1 MVLPSRD
8 DYPIRMTDI
17 FDVVADSTRREIL
30 QVLLDQLIQSDSGSG
45 ELSVSEL
52 VDKLGLSQPTVSK
65 QLKVL
70 RDSSLVTVREE
81 GQHRFYQLSAAPL
94 EAIEDWLIPFLSAEF
109 VTDAEAGA
117 TVFAAWSGFDVPKPL
132 RRVAESIE
140 HSAEAGT
147 AVGRT
152 VADASHQ
159 VRSALG
165 GATHA
170 LEEASANLERKVI
183 EPIREK
189 LSKRGHQQK

>member
-147 AVGRT
+147 AVTRGGVRKFGAQGHRAHPREALQARSPAE
-152 VADASHQ
+152 VA
-159 VRSALG
+159 L
-165 GATHA
+165 
-170 LEEASANLERKVI
+170 
-183 EPIREK
+183 
-189 LSKRGHQQK
+189 